1 MNYLL
6 DTHILL
12 TALYDDENLS
22 PALRIILNDPEHNF
36 FVSHASLWEISL
48 QQQQGRI
55 ENDPDFYT
63 TLEQTNLNQLPID
76 VRHIAALGNLPPMH
90 KDPFDRMLVAQAAAE
105 GMVIVTND
113 VRLSLYDVPLL
124 RN

>member
-12 TALYDDENLS
+12 TALYDDEKLS
-22 PALRIILNDPEHNF
+22 PALRIILDDKDHTF

-48 QQQQGRI
+48 QQQQGRL
-55 ENDPDFYT
+55 EFDPDFYNI
-63 TLEQTNLNQLPID
+63 LAQTNLNQLPIETK
-76 VRHIAALGNLPPMH
+76 HIAALTGLPPMH

-113 VRLSLYDVPLL
+113 VRMSLYDVPVL

>member
-12 TALYDDENLS
+12 AALYDDESLS
-22 PALRIILNDPEHNF
+22 PALRLILSDSEHSF
-36 FVSHASLWEISL
+36 FVSHATLWEISL

-55 ENDPDFYT
+55 EFDPDFYR
-63 TLEQTNLNQLPID
+63 TLESTNLNQLPID
-76 VRHIAALGNLPPMH
+76 VKHIAALTGLPPMH
-90 KDPFDRMLVAQAAAE
+90 SDPFDRMLVAQASAE

-113 VRLSLYDVPLL
+113 VRMSLYDVPTL

>member
-12 TALYDDENLS
+12 TAIYDDENLS
-22 PALRIILNDPEHNF
+22 PTLRLILSDREHTF

-55 ENDPDFYT
+55 AFDPEFYAI
-63 TLEQTNLNQLPID
+63 LERTNLNQLPID
-76 VRHIAALGNLPPMH
+76 VKHIAALTALPPMH
-90 KDPFDRMLVAQAAAE
+90 KDPFDRMLVAQASAE
-105 GMVIVTND
+105 GMVIVTDD
-113 VRLSLYDVPLL
+113 VRMSLYDVPTL

>member
-12 TALYDDENLS
+12 TALYDDEHLS
-22 PALRIILNDPEHNF
+22 SALRLILADRDHNF

-48 QQQQGRI
+48 QQQQGTLDY
-55 ENDPDFYT
+55 DPELYNIIN
-63 TLEQTNLNQLPID
+63 QTNLNQLPID
-76 VRHIAALGNLPPMH
+76 VKHIAALAALPPMH
-90 KDPFDRMLVAQAAAE
+90 KDPFDRMLVAQASAE

-113 VRLSLYDVPLL
+113 VRMSLYDVPTL
-124 RN
+124 RE

>member
-12 TALYDDENLS
+12 SALYDDESLS
-22 PALRIILNDPEHNF
+22 PTLRLILQDKEHAF

-48 QQQQGRI
+48 QQQQGHL
-55 ENDPDFYT
+55 EFDPDFYNI
-63 TLEQTNLNQLPID
+63 LGQTNLNQLPIEPK
-76 VRHIAALGNLPPMH
+76 HIAALTSLPPMH

-113 VRLSLYDVPLL
+113 VRISLYDVPTL

>member
-12 TALYDDENLS
+12 SALYDDESLS
-22 PALRIILNDPEHNF
+22 PTLRMILADPEHNF

-55 ENDPDFYT
+55 ESDPDFYRV
-63 TLEQTNLNQLPID
+63 LETTNLNQLPIGLN
-76 VRHIAALGNLPPMH
+76 HITQLNALPPMH

-113 VRLSLYDVPLL
+113 VRMNLYDVPVL

>member
-12 TALYDDENLS
+12 SALYDDAQLS
-22 PALRIILNDPEHNF
+22 SDVRAALTSPDHRF

-48 QQQQGRI
+48 QQQQGRLDY
-55 ENDPDFYT
+55 DPDFYAL
-63 TLEQTNLNQLPID
+63 LERTNLNQLPID
-76 VRHIAALGNLPPMH
+76 LRHIAGTAALPPMH

-105 GMVIVTND
+105 GMVIVTDD